1 LSLDPIYLATAVE
14 AALAAG
20 RIHLRIF
27 RQDPHIEK
35 KGPIDLVTAADVAAE
50 RAFRELIGARF
61 PSHAV
66 LGEEAG
72 AGQTATSGAGWR
84 WIIDPLDGTTNF
96 AHGLALF
103 CVSIALEVDG
113 RVELAVVFDPVG
125 QELFTAERSEGARLN
140 GVPLRVSSRYEL
152 IDALLC
158 TGFPYS
164 IREHQRQQ
172 VDVFAG
178 FLGKSR
184 AVRRLG
190 SAALDLCYVAAGRFD
205 GFWEEQLHAWDVAA
219 GVLIVEE
226 AGGRVTGYGD
236 EPHDLFGGHIVASN
250 GPLHSPML
258 QMIREAAGGQRP
270 TRGPGALGG

>member
-1 LSLDPIYLATAVE
+1 MALDPIYLATAIE

-20 RIHLRIF
+20 RLHLELF
-27 RQDPHIEK
+27 RQDPRIEK

-50 RAFRELIGARF
+50 QAFRQLIASRF
-61 PSHAV
+61 PAHAV
-66 LGEEAG
+66 LGEEHG
-72 AGQTATSGAGWR
+72 AGRSGPADARWR

-113 RVELAVVFDPVG
+113 RTEIAVVYDPVA
-125 QELFTAERSEGARLN
+125 QELFTAERAGGARLN
-140 GVPLRVSSRYEL
+140 GVPMRVSSRIVL

-164 IREHQRQQ
+164 IREEQRRQ
-172 VDVFAG
+172 VEVFAG
-178 FLGKSR
+178 FLGRSR

-205 GFWEEQLHAWDVAA
+205 GFWEEQLHAWDIAA
-219 GVLIVEE
+219 GALIVEE
-226 AGGRVTGYGD
+226 AGGRVTGYAD
-236 EPHDLFGGHIVASN
+236 EPLDLFAGRIVASN
-250 GPLHSPML
+250 GALHAPML
-258 QMIREAAGGQRP
+258 EVIHEAYGV
-270 TRGPGALGG
+270 

>member
-1 LSLDPIYLATAVE
+1 MSHSDPLFLSTAIE
-14 AALAAG
+14 AVVRAG
-20 RIHLRIF
+20 HLQIAKFGTGVRV
-27 RQDPHIEK
+27 DK
-35 KGPIDLVTAADVAAE
+35 KGAIDLVTEVDIEVERMFRALVAE
-50 RAFRELIGARF
+50 RFPDHDVLAEELGDRGAR
-61 PSHAV
+61 
-66 LGEEAG
+66 G
-72 AGQTATSGAGWR
+72 ARHR
-84 WIIDPLDGTTNF
+84 WVFDPLDGTTNF

-113 RVELAVVFDPVG
+113 RVELAVVYDPVAV
-125 QELFTAERSEGARLN
+125 ELFTAERGEGARLN
-140 GVPLRVSSRYEL
+140 GVPMRVSVRRDL

-164 IREHQRQQ
+164 IRERQQRQ

-226 AGGRVTGYGD
+226 AGGRVTGYED
-236 EPHDLFGGHIVASN
+236 QPHDLFGGHIVASN
-250 GPLHSPML
+250 GPLHGPML
-258 QMIREAAGGQRP
+258 EVIRR
-270 TRGPGALGG
+270 TS